1 MKTRRTSAALSPTL
15 PIWQRGALLGIGMS
29 LWVASG
35 CHRKVAPD
43 DDPVSESAPA
53 PDRLEATEK
62 LPEAETAFGL
72 PIPKGMRLVRHFND
86 AAYFAGELDMKHALE
101 HIRKYVIASD
111 VQMLAKGALFSRAY
125 IVGDESKRLVRI
137 LVTPIQNGTQI
148 RIQDITP
155 PRAVTGLSQAEVLRQ
170 AGRNPDGTVMD
181 QNQLY

>member
-1 MKTRRTSAALSPTL
+1 MNRRHTRAALATTL
-15 PIWQRGALLGIGMS
+15 PLWQRGALLGIGMS
-29 LWVASG
+29 LWVTSG
-35 CHRKVAPD
+35 CHRKAAPD
-43 DDPVSESAPA
+43 DVPVSESAPA
-53 PDRLEATEK
+53 PDRLTAAEK

-86 AAYFAGELDMKHALE
+86 AAYFAGDLDMRHALE
-101 HIRKYVIASD
+101 HVRKYVVASD

-125 IVGDESKRLVRI
+125 IVGDDSKRLVRI

-155 PRAVTGLSQAEVLRQ
+155 PRAMTGLSQAEILRQ